1 MTGSERDVLMRFLR
15 KLIQTKPLIY
25 DEMAAK
31 LIEDTIIS
39 QPYAAYL
46 LVQRALMV
54 EIAVGAAKPELDAF
68 TEFLSANAT
77 VWSGDRS
84 NIDIPIVEKSPPARR
99 LSLVEIGLKA
109 MARNSKLIWTVIFA
123 AFAIVLIMRL

>member
-1 MTGSERDVLMRFLR
+1 M
-15 KLIQTKPLIY
+15 
-25 DEMAAK
+25 
-31 LIEDTIIS
+31 
-39 QPYAAYL
+39 
-46 LVQRALMV
+46 VQRALML

-123 AFAIVLIMRL
+123 AFAIVLIMQL